1 MEAWWFNQKGVTS
14 FPVLTPKTTPRRG
27 GFAVGLTQAGAHPMV
42 GLSWGKASSGSL
54 SQSVLGL
61 AGCFPVEGLAFL
73 CP

>member
-1 MEAWWFNQKGVTS
+1 
-14 FPVLTPKTTPRRG
+14 
-27 GFAVGLTQAGAHPMV
+27 MV

-61 AGCFPVEGLAFL
+61 ADCFPVEGLAFL